1 MSPSVARAHGLRASA
16 AYYAAVPLV
25 CLALHWQAL
34 ASWFRADDF
43 AWLGLSLTVHDFPT
57 LLHALFA
64 PLAQGTIRPLSERAF
79 FMAGYGLFGL
89 DPLPFRI
96 LIFATQIAN
105 LTLVTAIGDRL
116 TGRRGAGLAAALL
129 WTLHSAMTEPLGW
142 ASAYNQVLAAFCL
155 LAAFYCLLRGWWAA
169 QWALFLL
176 GFGAQELNAVYPG
189 IAAAYLYGWDRPKW
203 RRTLPM
209 FVISA
214 AYLIL
219 HARLAPV
226 HRTGDY
232 AMHFTGA
239 MLRTLGRYWLWS
251 AGPSLGWTPG
261 GVPWWIVPAGVAA
274 VTLGLALFARRHVGV
289 AAFCAAWYLLTLAP
303 VLPLRDHRM
312 EYYVFV
318 PLIGACWLAGW
329 ALLEGRRPI
338 AIALAA
344 VYLLTVVPRTVA
356 ASSWNWRMGERARA
370 LMEGVAAA
378 HALHPGKSIL
388 LDGVDYDLYWNTVE
402 DRPFR
407 LVGANAVYLSPGTPS
422 AAAEFT
428 LAPDLV
434 YQAIDSGRMEVYDAR
449 APRLRNI
456 TAEYSNRPRDLR
468 LPLRI
473 DVGSPLTAHLLGP
486 EWYPADGDHRWM
498 PATATLRMGAPASA
512 GQSLRVHG
520 VCTPVQLPLT
530 VTAIVEGRTLPSVQV
545 SQTEFDAAFPLP
557 DALVGLPQL
566 RVVLQVSRAV
576 RPPNDPRD
584 WGIALGLVEVR

>member
-1 MSPSVARAHGLRASA
+1 MSPSVARGHALRVSA
-16 AYYAAVPLV
+16 AYWAAAPAV
-25 CLALHWQAL
+25 CLALHWQGL

-43 AWLGLSLTVHDFPT
+43 AWLGLFLTVRDFPT

-79 FMAGYGLFGL
+79 FMAGYALFGL

-96 LIFATQIAN
+96 VIFATQIAN

-142 ASAYNQVLAAFCL
+142 ASAYNQVLAAFFL
-155 LAAFYCLLRGWWAA
+155 LAALYCLLRGWRVAEWT
-169 QWALFLL
+169 LFLL
-176 GFGAQELNAVYPG
+176 GFGAQELNAVYPA

-209 FVISA
+209 FAVSA
-214 AYLIL
+214 AYLFL

-239 MLRTLGRYWLWS
+239 VLRTLGRYWLWS

-261 GVPWWIVPAGVAA
+261 GVPWWIVPVGVAA
-274 VTLGLALFARRHVGV
+274 VTLGLALFARRHLRV

-318 PLIGACWLAGW
+318 PLIGICWLAGW
-329 ALLEGRRPI
+329 ALLAGRRPV

-356 ASSWNWRMGERARA
+356 ASSWNRQMSERARA
-370 LMEGVAAA
+370 LMAGVEAA
-378 HALHPGKSIL
+378 HALHPGKALL
-388 LDGVDYDLYWNTVE
+388 LDGVDYDLYWNTFE
-402 DRPFR
+402 NRPFR
-407 LVGANAVYLSPGTPS
+407 LIGADAVYLSPGTPS

-434 YQAIDSGRMEVYDAR
+434 YDAIDSGRMEVYDVR
-449 APRLRNI
+449 GPRLRNI
-456 TAEYSNRPRDLR
+456 TVEYSNRPRDLR

-486 EWYPADGDHRWM
+486 EWYSADGDHRWM
-498 PATATLRMGAPASA
+498 PAQATLRMGAPAAS
-512 GQSLRVHG
+512 GQSLHVHG
-520 VCTPVQLPLT
+520 VCTSGQLPLT
-530 VTAIVEGRTLPSVQV
+530 VTAIVEGRALPPVV
-545 SQTEFDAAFPLP
+545 VTQTAFDAAFPLP
-557 DALVGLPQL
+557 GLFVGLPQL
-566 RVVLQVSRAV
+566 RLALQVNHTV

-584 WGIALGLVEVR
+584 LGLALGILEIR